1 MNLIIPHFVDNGTEH
16 WKGKWFAQG
25 NKKLV
30 ADARVETRAWFE
42 VQLNTSTEII
52 YNYLQIVESSN
63 EKILIWKHG
72 SR

>member
-30 ADARVETRAWFE
+30 ADARVETGA
-42 VQLNTSTEII
+42 V
-52 YNYLQIVESSN
+52 
-63 EKILIWKHG
+63 LIWG
-72 SR
+72 PT